1 MKTLMTKTW
10 SKPVILHGMGEE
22 GEDVVVDSSLGASW
36 ALIEDWPLE
45 DGPVLD
51 KALAV
56 CAAVSNGKAKDEDAR
71 KALIEAA
78 IEAGVR
84 YTA

>member
-1 MKTLMTKTW
+1 MRTVWKNPVTLHA
-10 SKPVILHGMGEE
+10 IGEE
-22 GEDVVVDSSLGASW
+22 GEDVVVDTTLGASW

>member
-1 MKTLMTKTW
+1 MRTLWK
-10 SKPVILHGMGEE
+10 SPVTLIGIGED
-22 GEDVVVDSSLGASW
+22 GEDVVVDTTLGASW

-45 DGPVLD
+45 EGPVLD

-71 KALIEAA
+71 QALLAA
-78 IEAGVR
+78 ALEAGVKVK
-84 YTA
+84 T